1 MLPFVKWAG
10 GKDFSLNFPYILKK
24 FPLTSIDSH

>member
-10 GKDFSLNFPYILKK
+10 GKDFSLNFSLYFREI
-24 FPLTSIDSH
+24 PLNKH